1 MYMQKNRHDQT
12 GHCDAPTLNS
22 SSECKVIRFVSRT
35 KLTVFRLRSVCASN
49 LSSIHLMALNHN
61 ICLLSVVLSVCDSP
75 FIPIQFNRLAQQPT
89 TYPFKQT
96 DTGRSSLWICHSD
109 QLLFQG
115 DHCDDINFCRTGH
128 AGIPHNLRQANISYM
143 ISIMVNQCR
152 AIILTKQT

>member
-49 LSSIHLMALNHN
+49 LSTIHLMALNHN
-61 ICLLSVVLSVCDSP
+61 ICLLTVVLSVCDSP

-96 DTGRSSLWICHSD
+96 DPDG
-109 QLLFQG
+109 
-115 DHCDDINFCRTGH
+115 
-128 AGIPHNLRQANISYM
+128 QACGYVIATNCFSKETTVM
-143 ISIMVNQCR
+143 TSTFVEPAMP
-152 AIILTKQT
+152 ASHTT